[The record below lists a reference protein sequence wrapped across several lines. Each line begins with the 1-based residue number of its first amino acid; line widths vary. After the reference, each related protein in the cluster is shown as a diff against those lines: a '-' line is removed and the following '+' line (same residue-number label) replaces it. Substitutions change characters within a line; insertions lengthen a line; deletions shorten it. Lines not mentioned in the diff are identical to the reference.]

1 MNIRELKKHL
11 AELTK
16 KELINEISFL
26 FKINSSSKDY
36 LSLKFFSSLEHSIL
50 EKYKQQIKN
59 EFYPQRGEPKL
70 RLSIAK
76 KAVSGFKKITKS
88 QTDIADIMMF
98 YVENGVEFTCDYGD
112 IDERFYNSMELMFD
126 STLKFIQ
133 KHNLGKDFNSR
144 CKKIVD
150 DTDGIGWGFHDQ
162 LGYLYDYYF
171 PHS

>member
-26 FKINSSSKDY
+26 FKMNSFSKDY
-36 LSLKFFSSLEHSIL
+36 LSSKFSSSLEHSIL
-50 EKYKQQIKN
+50 EKYKQQVKN

-76 KAVSGFKKITKS
+76 KTVSEFKKITKS
-88 QTDIADIMMF
+88 QTDIADIMTF

-112 IDERFYNSMELMFD
+112 IDERFYNSMESMFE

-133 KHNLGKDFNSR
+133 KHNLGKDFNFR

-150 DTDGIGWGFHDQ
+150 DTDGIGWKFHDQ

>member
-26 FKINSSSKDY
+26 FKMNSFSKDY
-36 LSLKFFSSLEHSIL
+36 LSSKFSSSIEHSIL
-50 EKYKQQIKN
+50 EKYKQQIRN
-59 EFYPQRGEPKL
+59 EFYPQRGKPKL

-76 KAVSGFKKITKS
+76 KAVSEFKKITKS

-112 IDERFYNSMELMFD
+112 IDERFYNSMESMFE

-133 KHNLGKDFNSR
+133 IHNLKKDFNSR
-144 CKKIVD
+144 CKKIVG
-150 DTDGIGWGFHDQ
+150 DTNGIGWGFHDQ
-162 LGYLYDYYF
+162 LDCLYDYYF